1 MSSLLKSGLSLQ
13 NSLEICSEITANKH
27 NKELCKSIFQKVNN
41 GYSLSE
47 SLNDYKSIF
56 SNLYISLVKIGE
68 TIGTLD
74 DVFEKLSKYLK
85 SKKQIHEKILQAL
98 IYPFVVLIAVVF
110 VILVTVLF
118 VYPRIESVFEVFTEN
133 SQEVAL
139 KINSL
144 KSGLM
149 IFCFIFLVL
158 ILSITLISILYKIS
172 SRFRLL
178 FDSLVL
184 KLPVLGNYIKTIET
198 NDFSF
203 AMKILCS
210 SYIPFSES
218 LLKAKD
224 VVKNRS
230 YRKALKDVHDRIVTG
245 ADIAT
250 AFENENIF
258 PAYLITW
265 INLAQ
270 NTGRIDDVFSQIY
283 EYYNTESENISS
295 RIVVTIE
302 PALILLTGLFVFLL
316 VINFVLPIFNLLG
329 AL

>member
-1 MSSLLKSGLSLQ
+1 M
-13 NSLEICSEITANKH
+13 
-27 NKELCKSIFQKVNN
+27 
-41 GYSLSE
+41 
-47 SLNDYKSIF
+47 
-56 SNLYISLVKIGE
+56 
-68 TIGTLD
+68 
-74 DVFEKLSKYLK
+74 
-85 SKKQIHEKILQAL
+85 
-98 IYPFVVLIAVVF
+98 
-110 VILVTVLF
+110 VTVLF

-158 ILSITLISILYKIS
+158 ILSIILISILYKIS

-316 VINFVLPIFNLLG
+316 VINFVLPIVNLLG